1 MSVSINGCSP
11 TVLAFT
17 AEPKTTLSRAFA
29 HQLYP
34 SGRLPSWLPISL
46 NTRQHGSFTV
56 LLQPVV
62 GTSQCALS
70 LGLDW
75 KAFMR
80 ELLLSSGWSLNS
92 DFDPVS
98 YFLPARMFFLARA
111 FLSSADTGAFLVVT
125 VSSGAGG
132 RLSVRP
138 DAYRQE
144 ALPPGSHIS
153 RVASSS
159 AGGAVNSPSAGGASS
174 AGGAVNSPSAGGAFS
189 AGGAVNSPS
198 AGGALMFNAV
208 EFPSAGGALS
218 SSSAGGA
225 VDLPSAGG
233 ALSSS
238 AGGAVASSSRVRV
251 VGAPSARLNGCNLL
265 RATIVGG
272 DVAYNVFLNSD
283 TTFFDRMSDAHG
295 IVSNLFQSVEQYRAA
310 ILSHL
315 MLGMCSGRAM
325 SCHAGCAA
333 VAADFATPLEQA
345 YFAISSLLSTPD
357 ITFSQLRLCAGSVG
371 FDAARGS
378 GASVDQSLEAVRS
391 YLSEKRRALV
401 SDYAG
406 LHPAHVFFHDVEYMS
421 TSTLAS
427 VASLHRLSFHNATS
441 DGLRN
446 SLISHMAS
454 GQCAI
459 QAEPQ
464 HPLGC
469 ASVVDQLFPAGP
481 PSSMAAD
488 DLKGAME
495 IQLLTYLLP
504 RMSKKL
510 CRRVLTV
517 RGVEWTSS
525 QGIASLRSTSERRR
539 PIN

>member
-98 YFLPARMFFLARA
+98 YFLPAL
-111 FLSSADTGAFLVVT
+111 VT

-144 ALPPGSHIS
+144 AIPPGSHIS

-238 AGGAVASSSRVRV
+238 AGGALASSSRLTV
-251 VGAPSARLNGCNLL
+251 
-265 RATIVGG
+265 
-272 DVAYNVFLNSD
+272 
-283 TTFFDRMSDAHG
+283 
-295 IVSNLFQSVEQYRAA
+295 
-310 ILSHL
+310 
-315 MLGMCSGRAM
+315 
-325 SCHAGCAA
+325 
-333 VAADFATPLEQA
+333 
-345 YFAISSLLSTPD
+345 
-357 ITFSQLRLCAGSVG
+357 CAGSVG

-421 TSTLAS
+421 TSTLAT

-454 GQCAI
+454 GECAI
-459 QAEPQ
+459 QADPQ

-481 PSSMAAD
+481 PSSVAAD

-525 QGIASLRSTSERRR
+525 QGIASLRSTSERKR